1 MNTTRKAFE
10 TWATAAPREWDVT
23 RFGEGSARRPGQYFG
38 YVVQASWEAW
48 QAACTAER
56 EACAATCEDRAE
68 KFESA
73 AQRADAR
80 GKHDDAALCR
90 ATAWQMEICGKRIRA
105 RGEKT

>member
-48 QAACTAER
+48 QAACAAER
-56 EACAATCEDRAE
+56 EMCAAI
-68 KFESA
+68 
-73 AQRADAR
+73 ADEYEYHMIA
-80 GKHDDAALCR
+80 GSCACD
-90 ATAWQMEICGKRIRA
+90 IRA
-105 RGEKT
+105 RSRQ